1 MDNYVFVNLNFIL
14 SQGEKI
20 ILIFDSQYIPLPLG
34 IVFTPNTWSFWILA
48 ESEMLYSV
56 KSYLTRLK
64 FQCLSLLHEL
74 LCRHSA
80 LSLQQVIFARFFGM
94 LPCLALVQGA
104 VVNPY
109 IYFFPSSLPT
119 NIYTLSFFSV
129 LFTINSSLMSKLC
142 LITQQNSL
150 FA

>member
-80 LSLQQVIFARFFGM
+80 LSLIAGHLCQVFWNV
-94 LPCLALVQGA
+94 ALSSTCPRSCGK
-104 VVNPY
+104 PLH
-109 IYFFPSSLPT
+109 ILFPQFSSHQHIHTQLL
-119 NIYTLSFFSV
+119 LSTFHHKFQPHV
-129 LFTINSSLMSKLC
+129 
-142 LITQQNSL
+142 
-150 FA
+150 